1 MKKMILLLPGVF
13 LGVFLYAQSTI
24 TGRISDEKDK
34 PVRGATVFLVQ
45 QKDSSLVL
53 SALSDAAGAYS
64 FQEVKN
70 GNYAV
75 TVHMVGYTRTFH
87 PVAVNGKS
95 IEMPEIKL
103 QPQVNTLAGVT
114 VTATKPFLEQ
124 RADKL
129 IVNVESSATAA
140 GSTALEVLQ
149 KVPGVI
155 VRNET
160 VTLAGKSSV
169 QIMIDGRPSQYTD
182 INQVLANLSAANI
195 EKIELITNPG
205 ARYDAAGGAIINILL
220 KKTANLGTNGNVG
233 ITAGNGLYKMGDYGV
248 DRNFSR
254 ISPSVFINHRKGK
267 INTYGSANFL
277 HRNTF
282 ETMELDREIQ
292 PNIFKQ
298 STYSPSDRNSYS
310 YRAGL
315 DYYADNKN
323 TFGVLIRGF
332 GMEGLTNGQNTTVQL
347 NAASGTPVSSFQT
360 FNNTSINRTNIAG
373 NLNWKHSFDSTGKE
387 INIDLDYSSFQ
398 LNSTSDITNQVTP
411 SNKYTN
417 SQIINNPVN
426 FFVSKLDYAHPFTK
440 NTRMELGAKSSFATI
455 DNYLKFLSSG
465 VVDPTRGTDF
475 RYKENINA
483 LYSSI
488 AHKMESWEFNMG
500 LRAEQTVAT
509 GMHYDTEVLNRNYWQ
524 LFPSVFVSNK
534 ITKDLST
541 VAQYSRRVNRP
552 SYQQQNPFIQYL
564 DSLTYTRGNPLLRPE
579 ITDAFKLGLTYQ
591 NQPFFSVSYNRT
603 YDVIFDDAP
612 KQDGNLTYT
621 TPENLAQY
629 SNIVFELNFPIQ
641 FGKKISGYG
650 GNQFIYNHYKA
661 VYLGGLYNRSKWNWQ
676 AYWQVAYK
684 PTPAWNIEVSG
695 FYLTPFLNEFIEIGD
710 LGSLNF
716 AVQHIFWEKKARLTL
731 NFNDIL
737 FSQRSRGLIQYQ
749 EINVA
754 FRQANETRNVRL
766 AFTYSFGNQKLKA
779 VRNRSTGSDAEANR
793 VKTN

>member
-1 MKKMILLLPGVF
+1 MKPVFILLLCCISATVG
-13 LGVFLYAQSTI
+13 YAQTTI
-24 TGRISDEKDK
+24 KGKVFDEKQK
-34 PVRGATVFLVQ
+34 PLKSVTVLLLQ

-53 SALSDAAGAYS
+53 SALSDGDGIYS
-64 FQEVKN
+64 FSNVKN
-70 GNYAV
+70 GDYRVMIN
-75 TVHMVGYTRTFH
+75 MLGYKKLNHRIS
-87 PVAVNGKS
+87 VNENA
-95 IEMPEIKL
+95 IEMPDSKLVPDAVSLGEI
-103 QPQVNTLAGVT
+103 T
-114 VTATKPFLEQ
+114 VTAIKPFLEQ

-155 VRNET
+155 VRNEQ

-220 KKTANLGTNGNVG
+220 KKTANLGTNGNAG
-233 ITAGNGLYKMGDYGV
+233 LSAGNGLYQMGKYSI
-248 DRNFSR
+248 DRNFFR
-254 ISPSVFINHRKGK
+254 ISPSLFINHRKGK

-282 ETMELDREIQ
+282 ETMELDRDIQ

-298 STYSPSDRNSYS
+298 VTYSPSERNSYS

-315 DYYADNKN
+315 DYYADKKN

-332 GMEGLTNGQNTTVQL
+332 GMEGMTNAENTTQQI
-347 NAASGTPVSSFQT
+347 NAASGNLVSSFQT
-360 FNNTSINRTNIAG
+360 FNNTSINRNNIAG
-373 NLNWKHSFDSTGKE
+373 NLNWKHSFDTTGKE
-387 INIDLDYSSFQ
+387 LNIDMDYSSFK
-398 LNSTSDITNQVTP
+398 LNSTSDITNQVSST
-411 SNKYTN
+411 NKYTN
-417 SQIINNPVN
+417 TQIINNPVK
-426 FFVSKLDYAHPFTK
+426 FLVTKLDYVHPFSTNTK
-440 NTRMELGAKSSFATI
+440 MEFGAKTSFATI
-455 DNYLKFLSSG
+455 DNYLSFLKSG
-465 VVDPTRGTDF
+465 VVDTSRGTDF
-475 RYKENINA
+475 TYRENINA
-483 LYSSI
+483 VYGSI
-488 AHKMESWEFNMG
+488 QHKMESWEFNMG
-500 LRAEQTVAT
+500 LRTEQTVAN
-509 GMHYDTEVLNRNYWQ
+509 GKHYSLEVLNRNYWQ
-524 LFPSVFVSNK
+524 LFPSVFVSRK
-534 ITKDLST
+534 ITKDLAT

-579 ITDAFKLGLTYQ
+579 VTDAFKLGLTYQ
-591 NQPFFSVSYNRT
+591 NQPFFSFSYNRT

-621 TPENLAQY
+621 TPENLAAY
-629 SNIVFELNFPIQ
+629 ENMVFELNFPIE
-641 FGKKISGYG
+641 FGKKITGYG

-661 VYLGGLYNRSKWNWQ
+661 VYLGGLYDRYKWNWQ
-676 AYWQVAYK
+676 AYWQVSYK
-684 PTPAWNIEVSG
+684 PTPVWNFEVSG

-710 LGSLNF
+710 MGSLNF
-716 AVQHIFWEKKARLTL
+716 AIQHSFLDKKARLTL
-731 NFNDIL
+731 NFNDLL
-737 FSQRSRGLIQYQ
+737 FSQRSRGVIQYQ

-754 FRQANETRNVRL
+754 FRQTNETRNVRL
-766 AFTYSFGNQKLKA
+766 AFNYSFGNQKLKA

>member
-1 MKKMILLLPGVF
+1 MKKIITLTALVLAAFALHAQFPVTGKITDEKQKPVKGANVLLL
-13 LGVFLYAQSTI
+13 
-24 TGRISDEKDK
+24 K
-34 PVRGATVFLVQ
+34 

-53 SALSDAAGAYS
+53 SAISDADGHYK
-64 FQEVKN
+64 FPEVKD
-70 GNYAV
+70 GQYAV
-75 TVHMVGYTRTFH
+75 SVSMMGYARVFERISVAGKE
-87 PVAVNGKS
+87 VAV
-95 IEMPEIKL
+95 PEAKL
-103 QPQVNTLAGVT
+103 QPQAVSLGNVT
-114 VTATKPFLEQ
+114 VTSTKPFLEQ

-129 IVNVESSATAA
+129 VVNVESSATAA

-205 ARYDAAGGAIINILL
+205 AKYDAAGGAIINIIL

-233 ITAGNGLYKMGDYGV
+233 LTAVNGLYKMGDYHV
-248 DRNFSR
+248 DRNFFR
-254 ISPSVFINHRKGK
+254 ISPNVFINHRKGK
-267 INTYGSANFL
+267 LNVYGSANFL

-282 ETMELDREIQ
+282 ETMDLDRQIS
-292 PNIFKQ
+292 PNIFQQ
-298 STYSPSDRNSYS
+298 STYSPSERNSYS

-315 DYYADNKN
+315 DFYADKKN

-332 GMEGLTNGQNTTVQL
+332 GMDGLTNAENTTQQI
-347 NAASGTPVSSFQT
+347 NAASGSLVSSFQT
-360 FNNTSINRTNIAG
+360 FNNTSINRSNIAA
-373 NLNWKHSFDSTGKE
+373 NLNWKHTFDSTGKE
-387 INIDLDYSSFQ
+387 INFDVDYSTFK
-398 LNSTSDITNQVTP
+398 LNSTSDITNQVSST
-411 SNKYTN
+411 NKYTN
-417 SQIINNPVN
+417 TQIINNPVK
-426 FFVSKLDYAHPFTK
+426 FLVAKIDYAHPFTK
-440 NTRMELGAKSSFATI
+440 DTRMELGAKSSFATI
-455 DNYLKFLSSG
+455 DNYLSFLKSG
-465 VVDPTRGTDF
+465 VIDPTRGTDF
-475 RYKENINA
+475 EYTENINA
-483 LYSSI
+483 VYGSFQ
-488 AHKMESWEFNMG
+488 HKMESWEFNMG
-500 LRAEQTVAT
+500 LRAEQTVANGT
-509 GMHYDTEVLNRNYWQ
+509 HYGSEVLNRNYWQ
-524 LFPSVFVSNK
+524 LFPSLFISKK
-534 ITKDLST
+534 ITKDFST
-541 VAQYSRRVNRP
+541 VGQYSRRVNRP

-579 ITDAFKLGLTYQ
+579 ISDAFKFGLTYQ
-591 NQPFFSVSYNRT
+591 NQPFFSISYNRT

-629 SNIVFELNFPIQ
+629 NNLVFELNFPIQ

-650 GNQFIYNHYKA
+650 GNQFIYNQYKA
-661 VYLGGLYNRSKWNWQ
+661 VYLNGIYNRSKWNWQ

-684 PTPAWNIEVSG
+684 PTPAWNIEMSG
-695 FYLTPFLNEFIEIGD
+695 YYLTPFLNEFIEIGD

-737 FSQRSRGLIQYQ
+737 FSQRSRGMIQYQ
-749 EINVA
+749 EINVS

-766 AFTYSFGNQKLKA
+766 AFSYSFGNQKLKA

>member
-1 MKKMILLLPGVF
+1 MKKIITLTALVLSAF
-13 LGVFLYAQSTI
+13 TLYAQSPV
-24 TGRISDEKDK
+24 TGRITDEKQK
-34 PVRGATVFLVQ
+34 PVKGANVLLLK

-53 SALSDAAGAYS
+53 SAISDADGNYK
-64 FQEVKN
+64 FPEVKD
-70 GNYAV
+70 GQYAV
-75 TVHMVGYTRTFH
+75 SISMLGYARVFERISVDGK
-87 PVAVNGKS
+87 PVSVA
-95 IEMPEIKL
+95 ETKL
-103 QPQVNTLAGVT
+103 QPAAVSLGNVT

-129 IVNVESSATAA
+129 VVNVESSATAA

-182 INQVLANLSAANI
+182 INQVLANMSAANI
-195 EKIELITNPG
+195 EKIELITNPS
-205 ARYDAAGGAIINILL
+205 AKYDAAGGAIINILL
-220 KKTANLGTNGNVG
+220 KKNANLGTNGNIG
-233 ITAGNGLYKMGDYGV
+233 LATGLGLYKMGPYGV
-248 DRNFSR
+248 DRNFFR
-254 ISPSVFINHRKGK
+254 VAPSVFINHRKGK

-282 ETMELDREIQ
+282 ETMELDREIA
-292 PNIFKQ
+292 PNIFRQ
-298 STYSPSDRNSYS
+298 ATYSPSDRNSFS

-323 TFGVLIRGF
+323 TFGVLVRGF
-332 GMEGLTNGQNTTVQL
+332 FMDGLTNGQNTTQQL
-347 NAASGTPVSSFQT
+347 DASSGNLVSTFQT
-360 FNNTSINRTNIAG
+360 FNNTSINRNNIAG

-387 INIDLDYSSFQ
+387 LNVDLDYSTFK
-398 LNSTSDITNQVTP
+398 LNSTSDITNQVSST
-411 SNKYTN
+411 NKYTN
-417 SQIINNPVN
+417 TQIIDNPVK
-426 FFVSKLDYAHPFTK
+426 FLVSKIDYAHPFTK
-440 NTRMELGAKSSFATI
+440 DTRLELGAKTSFATI
-455 DNYLKFLSSG
+455 DNYLKFLKSG

-475 RYKENINA
+475 KYKENINA
-483 LYSSI
+483 VYTSFQ
-488 AHKMESWEFNMG
+488 HKMETWELNLG

-509 GMHYDTEVLNRNYWQ
+509 GTHYDTKVLDRNYWQ
-524 LFPSVFVSNK
+524 LFPSIFLSKKLNK
-534 ITKDLST
+534 DMAT
-541 VAQYSRRVNRP
+541 VLQYSRRVNRP

-629 SNIVFELNFPIQ
+629 NNLVFELNFPIQ

-650 GNQFIYNHYKA
+650 GNQFIYNQYKA
-661 VYLGGLYNRSKWNWQ
+661 VYLGGIYNRSKWNWQ
-676 AYWQVAYK
+676 AYWQVSYK
-684 PTPAWNIEVSG
+684 PTPAWNFEVSG

-716 AVQHIFWEKKARLTL
+716 AVQRIFWDKKARLTL
-731 NFNDIL
+731 NFNDLL

-766 AFTYSFGNQKLKA
+766 TFNYAFGNQKLKA